1 MYKFKP
7 QMQEMYENVNV
18 QGSLYV
24 SVCCSSGHGCAP
36 GVQGLSSLLIIK
48 LRKIY
53 DSSFAYRKKKNKK
66 NNLQTNKKQQREIRF
81 HLKHDK
87 IC

>member
-1 MYKFKP
+1 MIP
-7 QMQEMYENVNV
+7 ALHIE
-18 QGSLYV
+18 
-24 SVCCSSGHGCAP
+24 
-36 GVQGLSSLLIIK
+36 
-48 LRKIY
+48 
-53 DSSFAYRKKKNKK
+53 KKKNKK